1 MPKWLQNAEWL
12 PGAPKLNDGERGL
25 PLSMSSIYQEYLLWH
40 IKVKSMA
47 FLNYMTS
54 LCQANQRHIV
64 GIYKAYVRHISAY
77 HISKKIFNIYLN
89 TSLAALKHLPYPCV
103 LWTTF
108 GKWWKIMSKM
118 VATNVVASLTAAEC
132 NDAVCANI
140 SRMLFWTL
148 GLPSCLVFKGSFL
161 VKITRISSV
170 LWDWPVVY
178 SNNHIQPDVSYVR
191 FSCGKDWV
199 FSIIFRFTNCCP
211 ILFLTKLFFSTRLF
225 SDMSPPA

>member
-1 MPKWLQNAEWL
+1 MSGECLVRSILDSQLSWESGKFQLARWSRVWQYLSQYQPSGAETFDL
-12 PGAPKLNDGERGL
+12 PR
-25 PLSMSSIYQEYLLWH
+25 
-40 IKVKSMA
+40 
-47 FLNYMTS
+47 
-54 LCQANQRHIV
+54 
-64 GIYKAYVRHISAY
+64 
-77 HISKKIFNIYLN
+77 
-89 TSLAALKHLPYPCV
+89 V
-103 LWTTF
+103 LWTTS

-140 SRMLFWTL
+140 SRMLLWTL
-148 GLPSCLVFKGSFL
+148 GLPSCPVFKGSFL